1 MERRYYCCPVGD
13 FSCPYFEEGVCG
25 MYKEKLSPLWECDAF
40 DGMDDEEI
48 DRYEIKE
55 KIS

>member
-1 MERRYYCCPVGD
+1 MERRYYYCPVGD
-13 FSCPYFEEGVCG
+13 FSCPYFEEGVCA

-48 DRYEIKE
+48 DGYEIKE
-55 KIS
+55 KNS